1 MEKLKQ
7 ELNQL
12 VKTLPNEEALRA
24 KLESL
29 VSVYPFNDYEYM
41 ISALLGAD
49 KLTFE
54 EYLDDDFVPQHHVV
68 KVDPTQL
75 TKNVGK
81 DA

>member
-7 ELNQL
+7 ELDQL
-12 VKTLPNEEALRA
+12 IATLPNEMNIRS

-29 VSVYPFNDYEYM
+29 VSVYPFNEYEYV

-49 KLTFE
+49 KLTFN
-54 EYLDDDFVPQHHVV
+54 EYVELR
-68 KVDPTQL
+68 
-75 TKNVGK
+75 